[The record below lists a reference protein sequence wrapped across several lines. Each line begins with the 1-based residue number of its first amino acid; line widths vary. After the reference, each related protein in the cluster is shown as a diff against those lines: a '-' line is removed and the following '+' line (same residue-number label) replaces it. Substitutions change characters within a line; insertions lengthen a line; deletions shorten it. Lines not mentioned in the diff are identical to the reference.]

1 MMMNLH
7 HMVRSMGLIPP
18 ILLLSSCMTLP
29 PLVTQPTLDVT
40 KAPFRASTDLS
51 NAPLKASSELSNG
64 TSQATTDLTEPTK
77 NFTSS
82 TSPKSWFHGD
92 GTLKAEHKVMAFTVL
107 NYDNLKE
114 NIARGQGEYLGSLA
128 SLIDVR
134 PEHQDAFF
142 SSIQRLYPLIYA
154 DNLPPVESV
163 NRLIS
168 ELTNTL

>member
-1 MMMNLH
+1 MIMNLL
-7 HMVRSMGLIPP
+7 HMFRSMGLIPP
-18 ILLLSSCMTLP
+18 VLLLSSCMTLP

-128 SLIDVR
+128 SLVNV
-134 PEHQDAFF
+134 PQEGQAEFF
-142 SSIQRLYPLIYA
+142 VFAQGLYPMVYGEGM
-154 DNLPPVESV
+154 PPVDSV
-163 NRLIS
+163 NRLIA
-168 ELTNTL
+168 ELPKKP

>member
-1 MMMNLH
+1 
-7 HMVRSMGLIPP
+7 
-18 ILLLSSCMTLP
+18 
-29 PLVTQPTLDVT
+29 
-40 KAPFRASTDLS
+40 
-51 NAPLKASSELSNG
+51 
-64 TSQATTDLTEPTK
+64 
-77 NFTSS
+77 
-82 TSPKSWFHGD
+82 
-92 GTLKAEHKVMAFTVL
+92 MAFTVL